1 MRVFLTGG
9 SGFIGRHLI
18 PLLSE
23 SGHEVLALSR
33 KSVADVASLG
43 VKALVGDL
51 ADPESYRSLLK
62 AFKPDCAVHLAWEG
76 LPDYSVKNCRR
87 NLLTGLDLFEAL
99 HEAECARIFST
110 GTCWEYGKLTG
121 PVKESA
127 VGRERGAFAAFKV
140 ALRVIG
146 ESTFLKEG
154 KNFIWGRPFF
164 VYGPGQRSS
173 ALIPSCYRSLCAGE
187 SPQIREP
194 YAVND
199 FIHVNDV
206 ARAIRA
212 LIEVCPATSAFNIGT
227 GVPSPV
233 WRVVNYVAE
242 SLGKPPVYSEATC
255 SNNDGFWA
263 DTEKMSS
270 LGWAPSLSLDA
281 GIAQTVEALKA
292 CRR

>member
-33 KSVADVASLG
+33 KSVADVASLR

-99 HEAECARIFST
+99 HEAGCARIFST
-110 GTCWEYGKLTG
+110 GTCWEYGKLKG
-121 PVKESA
+121 PVKESE
-127 VGRERGAFAAFKV
+127 VGLELGSFAAFKV

-146 ESTFLKEG
+146 ESTCLKEG
-154 KNFIWGRPFF
+154 GHLIWVRPFF

-194 YAVND
+194 HAVND
-199 FIHVNDV
+199 FIHVTDV

-212 LIEVCPATSAFNIGT
+212 LIEECPATDVFNIGT
-227 GVPSPV
+227 AMPTPV
-233 WRVVNYVAE
+233 WQVVNHVAVA
-242 SLGKPPVYSEATC
+242 LGKSPVYSEATG
-255 SNNDGFWA
+255 SGNDGLWA
-263 DTEKMSS
+263 STEKIRS
-270 LGWAPSLSLDA
+270 LGWAPSLSLEA

-292 CRR
+292 CRL